1 MNQMLI
7 DTVEMI
13 LYNFQFTI
21 QLHFY
26 YLFVD
31 GISLIFKLCEQITNK
46 IYIFGLRKRVNR
58 MKENT

>member
-13 LYNFQFTI
+13 LYNFQFTT

-46 IYIFGLRKRVNR
+46 IYIFGLRKRVNK